1 MPVDLR
7 ALPEN
12 VAPPSPPGKGRWLL
26 LVLLWA
32 LLGGSLVVLLWP
44 ADQSRTSAWFWC
56 CAVVFPV
63 ITGVLLFALRLLAY
77 ERQQHFA
84 QGWNQRRGELEQAL
98 IQRGQRAIAVLASS
112 YCSPAGNNRL
122 AQALRNGCKPLQPVY
137 LRALGTTVRL
147 SQLPDPLSPGVAQT
161 YTQRLQRYVRQVMRG
176 LDEDLQRLGR
186 TTPVRVRIK
195 HNQVLTDA
203 EVLSVWEACVGEH
216 LLVEQVLFAGQD
228 DGLLWLDTWL
238 DAPEAVAM
246 VLSLEVN
253 VFAQPTDGQAESV
266 SAVLL
271 AQAQC
276 CARHKVEPLAW
287 VHRPVPMTPDLN
299 ALQDVLRWGR
309 VEQGGEQCFAWQTQV
324 PSDYLRD
331 VSIAMDNAG
340 CSLDI
345 ERCQQL
351 DDAFGLPG
359 HAVGNVALIVA
370 SEHAASQGQAQLLM
384 LLDASPQWC
393 VVRSA

>member
-56 CAVVFPV
+56 CVVVFPV
-63 ITGVLLFALRLLAY
+63 VTGVLLFALRLLAY

-122 AQALRNGCKPLQPVY
+122 AHALRNGCTPLQPVY
-137 LRALGTTVRL
+137 LPKLLSTVRL
-147 SQLPDPLSPGVAQT
+147 SQLADPLPASVEQT
-161 YTQRLQRYVRQVMRG
+161 CSQRLQRYLQQVMRG

-195 HNQVLTDA
+195 HNQLLTDA
-203 EVLSVWEACVGEH
+203 EVLSVWEACVGDH
-216 LLVEQVLFAGQD
+216 LLIEQVQFAAQD
-228 DGLLWLDTWL
+228 DGLLWLDPWL
-238 DAPEAVAM
+238 DAPEALAM

-253 VFAQPTDGQAESV
+253 VFAEPIAGQAESI

-271 AQAQC
+271 AQAQF
-276 CARHKVEPLAW
+276 CARHKVQPIAW

-299 ALQDVLRWGR
+299 ALQDVLLWGR
-309 VEQGGEQCFAWQTQV
+309 VEQDGEQCFAWQTQV

-331 VSIAMDNAG
+331 VSVAMDSAG
-340 CSLDI
+340 CSLDVD
-345 ERCQQL
+345 RCQQL

-359 HAVGNVALIVA
+359 HAVGNVALIVG
-370 SEHAASQGQAQLLM
+370 SEHAASEGQAQLLM

-393 VVRSA
+393 VVRPA